1 MISREE
7 KSKPIVDKMEK
18 EKKREKQHRYLF
30 RVFLIFFF
38 LTFFVVGFFC
48 YMRFIATNGLV
59 VREYK
64 VVDGM
69 LPTSFHGFKIVH
81 FSDLHYQSTFDY
93 NDLKHLV
100 NEINRLKPDVVVFTG
115 DLTDQDTLIQEEDI
129 EALKE
134 QLNQIEATTGLYA
147 VRGNHDYAN
156 NTFDLVFQNTSFK
169 ILDNNYDLIYSHG
182 TTPILITGIGS
193 MLQND
198 DDIVQAF
205 NYIDSESLYTI
216 SLFHEPDMI
225 DKVKNYNHVNL
236 ALSGHSH
243 NGQVVIPKIG
253 AVLRVDGAKK
263 YPNSYY
269 QVGDTKLYVSGGLGT
284 SLYKLRLFNRPS
296 INLYRLV
303 EE

>member
-1 MISREE
+1 
-7 KSKPIVDKMEK
+7 
-18 EKKREKQHRYLF
+18 
-30 RVFLIFFF
+30 
-38 LTFFVVGFFC
+38 
-48 YMRFIATNGLV
+48 
-59 VREYK
+59 
-64 VVDGM
+64 
-69 LPTSFHGFKIVH
+69 
-81 FSDLHYQSTFDY
+81 
-93 NDLKHLV
+93 
-100 NEINRLKPDVVVFTG
+100 
-115 DLTDQDTLIQEEDI
+115 
-129 EALKE
+129 
-134 QLNQIEATTGLYA
+134 
-147 VRGNHDYAN
+147 
-156 NTFDLVFQNTSFK
+156 
-169 ILDNNYDLIYSHG
+169 
-182 TTPILITGIGS
+182 

-198 DDIVQAF
+198 EDIVQAF

>member
-48 YMRFIATNGLV
+48 YMRFIGTNGLV

-64 VVDGM
+64 VVDSM

>member
-48 YMRFIATNGLV
+48 YMRFIGTNGLV

-64 VVDGM
+64 VVDSM

-129 EALKE
+129 EALKK